1 MSLEISRR
9 SFMKLTALTAVAVA
23 GSSLLSGCDSESAL
37 TPSGAFGKKLTVM
50 GEMTASNPT
59 YADNTFTC
67 DFTAKC
73 ISTNPLAV
81 YGDNF
86 QIVVTGTDSTNSK
99 KKIVRKYN
107 PKDFGVSFSL
117 SKNDYAL
124 KKGEE
129 MSSVLTATGIT
140 INAGETV
147 QLMYFPRKQPTT
159 SNTNG
164 YNYTDLYATWK
175 GTYKDGSFT

>member
-1 MSLEISRR
+1 MSLEFSRR
-9 SFMKLTALTAVAVA
+9 SFMKFTALTAVAVA

-86 QIVVTGTDSTNSK
+86 QIVVIGTDSK
-99 KKIVRKYN
+99 KTTRKYN
-107 PKDFGVSFSL
+107 PNDFGVSFSL

-140 INAGETV
+140 INDGETV
-147 QLMYFPRKQPTT
+147 QLMYFPRKQPTS

>member
-1 MSLEISRR
+1 MSLEFSRR
-9 SFMKLTALTAVAVA
+9 SFMKFTALTAVAVA
-23 GSSLLSGCDSESAL
+23 GSSLLSGCDSESTL

-50 GEMTASNPT
+50 GEMTASNPA

-86 QIVVTGTDSTNSK
+86 QIVVIGTDSK
-99 KKIVRKYN
+99 KTTRKYN
-107 PKDFGVSFSL
+107 PNDFGVSFSL

-140 INAGETV
+140 INDGETV
-147 QLMYFPRKQPTT
+147 QLMYFPRKQPTS

>member
-1 MSLEISRR
+1 MSLEFSRR

-23 GSSLLSGCDSESAL
+23 GSSLLSGCSDSDSAI

-50 GEMTASNPT
+50 GEMTASNPV
-59 YADNTFTC
+59 YSDNTFTC

-86 QIVVTGTDSTNSK
+86 QIVVIGTDSK
-99 KKIVRKYN
+99 KTTRKYN

-140 INAGETV
+140 INDGETV